1 MLWVNICLKQGLVP
15 KVAVVGRRDE
25 LDKLPHTEPSATLR
39 QVPAPTWTTSGKGQ
53 MNMDLIVNR
62 GFSNEP

>member
-1 MLWVNICLKQGLVP
+1 ML

-25 LDKLPHTEPSATLR
+25 LFKLPHAEPSATLR
-39 QVPAPTWTTSGKGQ
+39 QLPAPTWTASGKGQ

-62 GFSNEP
+62 GFSNES